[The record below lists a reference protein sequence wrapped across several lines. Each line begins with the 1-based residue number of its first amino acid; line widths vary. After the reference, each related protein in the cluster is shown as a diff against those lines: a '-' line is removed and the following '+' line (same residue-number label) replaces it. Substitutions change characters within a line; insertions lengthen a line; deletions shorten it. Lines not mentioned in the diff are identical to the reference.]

1 MTPTPSDPK
10 RDTPLSPD
18 SPEAPRP
25 KTSREA
31 LQDERWELV
40 EHLDALFDKPLTA
53 LGFVWLLLLIIDFT
67 RGLGPLLQTVSN
79 VIWALFILD
88 FVIEVVIAPDK
99 RAYLRRNWLTAVSL
113 VLPAARV
120 LRVFRGLRALRAVR
134 TVRTLGLLRLVT
146 SLNRSMRSAAAFFG
160 QRGLGYVVAITVLV
174 LFGGAAGM
182 LLFESPG
189 ALRDAGHEADA
200 TSGAGLDDYGE
211 AVWWTA
217 MIMTTLGSEYWPLT
231 VEGRVLTWLLALYAL
246 GVFSYITANIASFF
260 IGRMP
265 RDGRDRAA
273 ETSGDDALR
282 AEIAALRA
290 EVRALTAEIRGR
302 RTGA

>member
-1 MTPTPSDPK
+1 MSDP
-10 RDTPLSPD
+10 SPD
-18 SPEAPRP
+18 PQHDQRGARP
-25 KTSREA
+25 TEPAEKT
-31 LQDERWELV
+31 LHDERWELL
-40 EHLDALFDKPLTA
+40 EHLDAIADKPLTA

-79 VIWALFILD
+79 VIWGLFIAD
-88 FVIEVVIAPDK
+88 FVVEWLIAPEK
-99 RAYLRRNWLTAVSL
+99 RTYLRRNWLTAISL

-120 LRVFRGLRALRAVR
+120 LRVFRGLRVLRAVR

-146 SLNRSMRSAAAFFG
+146 SLNRSIRSAATFFG

-182 LLFESPG
+182 LLFESPD
-189 ALRDAGHEADA
+189 ALRAAGYEEA
-200 TSGAGLDDYGE
+200 TVSGAGLDNYGD

-231 VEGRVLTWLLALYAL
+231 VEGRVLCWLLALYAL

-260 IGRMP
+260 IGRLPSQIGGASPAPNPDM
-265 RDGRDRAA
+265 
-273 ETSGDDALR
+273 TVLR
-282 AEIAALRA
+282 EEIATLQA
-290 EVRALTAEIRGR
+290 EVRALSAAIEGHQTDG
-302 RTGA
+302 